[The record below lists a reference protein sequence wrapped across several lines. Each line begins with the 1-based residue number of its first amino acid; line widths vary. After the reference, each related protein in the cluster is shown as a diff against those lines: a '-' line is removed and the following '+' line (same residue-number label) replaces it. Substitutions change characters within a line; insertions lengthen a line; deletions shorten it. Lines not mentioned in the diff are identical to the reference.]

1 MSDEFSAMSAVTEL
15 RTKFLTLCG
24 PKSFHDNKK
33 SWLSKG
39 VKAAGITYRMGRA
52 LWNNEAKN
60 PCLQTIAK
68 IEAAHARHIERKRQE
83 GTTRDERIEQLEA
96 RLLAL
101 HSELLALK
109 SVRPDRRTGNVS

>member
-39 VKAAGITYRMGRA
+39 ACVAGITYRMARA
-52 LWNNEAKN
+52 LWNNEVKN
-60 PCLQTIAK
+60 PCLETIAK
-68 IEAAHARHIERKRQE
+68 IEAAYARYIERKRQE
-83 GTTRDERIEQLEA
+83 ELSRDGQFADFER
-96 RLLAL
+96 RMLAL
-101 HSELLALK
+101 SNEFAEFK
-109 SVRPDRRTGNVS
+109 SQRTGV